1 MKFNIFTILESM
13 LKSDAFYIY
22 DVPGIAKPVYTSN
35 EINESKGVIKYGEL
49 DRSQDYTN
57 NLNYSLCENK
67 RNSIKIKNN
76 SLKITIGGE
85 ADFNFYLA
93 SEYGI
98 KAINYGYFVLEFDRP
113 IKTKNPVD
121 STVLENLLTMTSD
134 TIPSD
139 ISFNTFNDANLNY
152 SDTGEK
158 IIKLPA
164 INFNIATSA
173 TNNDITNLKTII
185 KAYTNPG
192 SGDGGGDY
200 VGDGGGYGG

>member
-1 MKFNIFTILESM
+1 VLQLLFE
-13 LKSDAFYIY
+13 
-22 DVPGIAKPVYTSN
+22 
-35 EINESKGVIKYGEL
+35 
-49 DRSQDYTN
+49 N
-57 NLNYSLCENK
+57 NLNFSLCESK
-67 RNSIKIKNN
+67 RNSVKIKDN
-76 SLKITIGGE
+76 SLKITIGGQ